1 MRNTI
6 YGRGSHVLEVYI
18 MERDAGDIID
28 RWAIAK
34 LKAARIGA
42 MESKNEYSWFCEGI
56 KELEN
61 KYPDLD
67 WNAYRR
73 EILII
78 HSNIWDLESG
88 IRQGKLD
95 DDLMTVGRLAIE
107 IRDWNKKRVTLK
119 NIINAL
125 TGEGFQ
131 DIKKDHGSE

>member
-1 MRNTI
+1 
-6 YGRGSHVLEVYI
+6 

-34 LKAARIGA
+34 LKATRIGA
-42 MESKNEYSWFCEGI
+42 LESKSEYAWFCEGI
-56 KELEN
+56 KELAN
-61 KYPDLD
+61 KYPHLD
-67 WNAYRR
+67 WLAYRK
-73 EILII
+73 EILTI

-119 NIINAL
+119 NEINRI
-125 TGEGFQ
+125 TGEGFR

>member
-1 MRNTI
+1 
-6 YGRGSHVLEVYI
+6 

-34 LKAARIGA
+34 LKATHIGVV
-42 MESKNEYSWFCEGI
+42 ESKNEYSWFCEGI
-56 KELEN
+56 KELEK
-61 KYPDLD
+61 KYPHLD
-67 WNAYRR
+67 WFAYRR
-73 EILII
+73 EILSI
-78 HSNIWDLESG
+78 HSTIWNLESG

-95 DDLMTVGRLAIE
+95 NDLMTVGRLAIE

-119 NIINAL
+119 NEINAI